1 MPELSRFFGIVI
13 GMYYREH
20 PPPHFHAKYAGQK
33 GVFNIDTLEM
43 VEGELPNRV
52 RALVLEWAA
61 EHREELRKN
70 WEASQSG
77 KHPTK
82 IEPLQ

>member
-43 VEGELPNRV
+43 ID
-52 RALVLEWAA
+52 
-61 EHREELRKN
+61 REELRQN
-70 WEASQSG
+70 WEASMGG
-77 KHPTK
+77 KHPKK